1 MPSVDNILA
10 DIRQALFN
18 KYKGSNAIDALKK
31 VFKQADD
38 DGNLR
43 LSDEEFEEV
52 LSFCGIFIPRADQ
65 NKLFRHFD
73 VNGDGTVSLDEF
85 QFALKTPPNSRRSN
99 MIAMAWDKINADGD
113 RELTV
118 ADLEGVYNASGH
130 PKVATGECTEEEA
143 MSEYLNNFDS
153 LTGNNDGV
161 VTWEEWTA
169 YYSDI
174 SAGIPSDEYFVTMME
189 NVWKIR
195 EDDRDAQRRL
205 TNMED
210 IVREKCRQ
218 KSVEGGNE
226 GQKFE
231 SVMKTFDTDEGGY
244 VSQAEF
250 VKGMRI
256 FGLYLEQQDVN
267 LFYQKY
273 DTDGSGGLNYAELK
287 QAVFPQ

>member
-1 MPSVDNILA
+1 
-10 DIRQALFN
+10 
-18 KYKGSNAIDALKK
+18 
-31 VFKQADD
+31 
-38 DGNLR
+38 
-43 LSDEEFEEV
+43 
-52 LSFCGIFIPRADQ
+52 
-65 NKLFRHFD
+65 
-73 VNGDGTVSLDEF
+73 
-85 QFALKTPPNSRRSN
+85 
-99 MIAMAWDKINADGD
+99 
-113 RELTV
+113 
-118 ADLEGVYNASGH
+118 
-130 PKVATGECTEEEA
+130 
-143 MSEYLNNFDS
+143 
-153 LTGNNDGV
+153 
-161 VTWEEWTA
+161 
-169 YYSDI
+169 
-174 SAGIPSDEYFVTMME
+174 MME

-205 TNMED
+205 ANMED